1 MQATFLTLLPTHG
14 LAAVSAFD
22 SFLLLSTAPA
32 PRASPLTQ
40 VPTVMQVPQVP
51 TVMQVPQVPQVSAV
65 GQARQAEQVSQVSP
79 VSQTS
84 QVPQV
89 TPPTQVSQVPQ
100 VQVSQMSEESVL
112 SDRQRFASTL
122 FSLCKEMAFKAAKS
136 ILSAKKVGAW
146 GASNAQLI
154 LFVLQGSF
162 APKFGHHIVL
172 QLCSNLLLRMQ
183 CASAP
188 RVSRRFGSKQPAFPL
203 TMVESILLESGV
215 KLGDVTIFVNESC
228 LFSKGVLAKEYK
240 ELCEEEL
247 GKSELR

>member
-32 PRASPLTQ
+32 PRASPLT
-40 VPTVMQVPQVP
+40 QVP

>member
-32 PRASPLTQ
+32 PHASPLTQ
-40 VPTVMQVPQVP
+40 VPAVMQ
-51 TVMQVPQVPQVSAV
+51 MPQVSPVGHV
-65 GQARQAEQVSQVSP
+65 GQASQVSQVSP

-146 GASNAQLI
+146 GASDAQLI

-183 CASAP
+183 CASVP

>member
-14 LAAVSAFD
+14 LATVSAFD

-40 VPTVMQVPQVP
+40 VPAVPQVPAVMQVPQVSP
-51 TVMQVPQVPQVSAV
+51 VGHV
-65 GQARQAEQVSQVSP
+65 GQASQVSQVSP

-136 ILSAKKVGAW
+136 ILSAKKVGAG
-146 GASNAQLI
+146 GAPNVQLI

>member
-40 VPTVMQVPQVP
+40 VP
-51 TVMQVPQVPQVSAV
+51 QVPQVPQVSAV

-136 ILSAKKVGAW
+136 ILSAKKVGSC

>member
-40 VPTVMQVPQVP
+40 VPQVPQVP
-51 TVMQVPQVPQVSAV
+51 TVMQVPQVSAV

-136 ILSAKKVGAW
+136 ILSAKKVGSW

>member
-40 VPTVMQVPQVP
+40 VPQVP
-51 TVMQVPQVPQVSAV
+51 TVMQVPQVSAV

-136 ILSAKKVGAW
+136 ILSAKKVGSW
-146 GASNAQLI
+146 GAPNAQLI

-188 RVSRRFGSKQPAFPL
+188 RVLKRRPL
-203 TMVESILLESGV
+203 
-215 KLGDVTIFVNESC
+215 
-228 LFSKGVLAKEYK
+228 
-240 ELCEEEL
+240 
-247 GKSELR
+247 R

>member
-1 MQATFLTLLPTHG
+1 MQATFLSLLPTHG

-40 VPTVMQVPQVP
+40 VPQVPAVMQVPQVP
-51 TVMQVPQVPQVSAV
+51 AVGHV
-65 GQARQAEQVSQVSP
+65 GQASQVSQVSP

-136 ILSAKKVGAW
+136 ILSAKKVGTW
-146 GASNAQLI
+146 GASDAQLI

-183 CASAP
+183 CASVL

>member
-1 MQATFLTLLPTHG
+1 MQATFLTLLPMHG

-32 PRASPLTQ
+32 PHASPLT
-40 VPTVMQVPQVP
+40 QVPQVP

-146 GASNAQLI
+146 GASDAQLI

>member
-14 LAAVSAFD
+14 LATVSAFD

-40 VPTVMQVPQVP
+40 VPAVMQVPQVSP
-51 TVMQVPQVPQVSAV
+51 VGHV
-65 GQARQAEQVSQVSP
+65 GQASQVSQVSP

-146 GASNAQLI
+146 GASDAQLI

>member
-14 LAAVSAFD
+14 LATVSAFD

-40 VPTVMQVPQVP
+40 VPQVP
-51 TVMQVPQVPQVSAV
+51 TVMQVPQVPQVSPVGHV
-65 GQARQAEQVSQVSP
+65 GQASQVSQVSP

-146 GASNAQLI
+146 GAPNAQLI

>member
-32 PRASPLTQ
+32 PRASTLT
-40 VPTVMQVPQVP
+40 QVPQVP

-136 ILSAKKVGAW
+136 ILSAKKVEAW
-146 GASNAQLI
+146 GAPNAQLI

>member
-32 PRASPLTQ
+32 PHASPL
-40 VPTVMQVPQVP
+40 MQVPQVP
-51 TVMQVPQVPQVSAV
+51 TVMQVPQVSAV

>member
-1 MQATFLTLLPTHG
+1 
-14 LAAVSAFD
+14 
-22 SFLLLSTAPA
+22 
-32 PRASPLTQ
+32 
-40 VPTVMQVPQVP
+40 
-51 TVMQVPQVPQVSAV
+51 
-65 GQARQAEQVSQVSP
+65 
-79 VSQTS
+79 
-84 QVPQV
+84 
-89 TPPTQVSQVPQ
+89 
-100 VQVSQMSEESVL
+100 MSEESVL

-136 ILSAKKVGAW
+136 ILSAKKVGSW

-188 RVSRRFGSKQPAFPL
+188 CVSRRFGSKQPAFPL